1 MVPIEVQ
8 AQSLLTTFSALL
20 GLYEACLAKGH
31 TPPELGLPPLPDPNI
46 VIFEGRLRRDGE
58 VVATASVRRTIRED
72 ADWDRAE
79 EDLRQRL
86 RVLGV
91 AAAEPAGSTDAR
103 PHESVA
109 SDPGSGLQAAPS
121 EGSGAPGVEEPSGD
135 ASTAGGV
142 EIPKAL
148 MESIRQLAL
157 FQGKEVPRFRSV
169 KEAKEFYRKLRE
181 PSAGS

>member
-1 MVPIEVQ
+1 MVAIEVQ

-46 VIFEGRLRRDGE
+46 VVFEGRLRRDGE
-58 VVATASVRRTIRED
+58 IVATASVRRTIRED

-79 EDLRQRL
+79 EDLRRRL
-86 RVLGV
+86 GALGLPE
-91 AAAEPAGSTDAR
+91 AGPAGSTDTR
-103 PHESVA
+103 PPESESLDLGPELPPGT
-109 SDPGSGLQAAPS
+109 SDGAGTPGA
-121 EGSGAPGVEEPSGD
+121 EEPSGD
-135 ASTAGGV
+135 LLAGGV

-169 KEAKEFYRKLRE
+169 KEAKELYRKLRE
-181 PSAGS
+181 PSTEG